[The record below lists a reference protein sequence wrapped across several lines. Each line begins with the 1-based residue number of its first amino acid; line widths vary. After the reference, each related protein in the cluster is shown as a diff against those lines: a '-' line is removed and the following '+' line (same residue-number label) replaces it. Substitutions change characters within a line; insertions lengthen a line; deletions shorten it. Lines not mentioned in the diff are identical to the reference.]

1 VSQRIEGFMCERWLS
16 GRKGSFLTDM
26 ARWLSEG
33 KINVRETFVDGI
45 DNWPVAFHGLFVGSN
60 VGKTV
65 VRVSAD

>member
-1 VSQRIEGFMCERWLS
+1 MSERFL
-16 GRKGSFLTDM
+16 GRMESFFTDT
-26 ARWLSEG
+26 ARLLSEG
-33 KINVRETFVDGI
+33 KISVRETFVDGI